1 VPYETTLKER
11 ITMTFQRRIL
21 VTSICVL
28 AVLASVV
35 GVGAQATREK
45 SATFVRPVIVQ
56 SGGVSI
62 ESGMPAIA
70 GQEDNTFVFV
80 SSEMSFDGK
89 TVKGAPYSAQAVSES
104 VQTLADG
111 NRIVHRD
118 TSSVYRDGEGRTR
131 REQTLGSLGAYTAA
145 SGPTQ
150 MIFINDPVAGV
161 NYILDSNNHTAQKM
175 DLTALRTV
183 RRKMIPESKAK
194 ADDGNAAASEAK
206 QKTVVV
212 EVNTDHPGPGE
223 MPMAH
228 SFKKTVIDSKDAKKE
243 SLGKQ
248 TIEGVEAEGTR
259 LTITIAAG
267 QIGNE
272 APINMVSE
280 TWYSPDL
287 QTVVMSKHSDP
298 RSGEHTYR
306 LTNINRSEP
315 AHSLFEVPSDF
326 TIKETAM
333 PNMQFKFDK
342 EIRRSGG
349 EKQQQ

>member
-1 VPYETTLKER
+1 
-11 ITMTFQRRIL
+11 MTFQRRIL
-21 VTSICVL
+21 VTIICVL

-35 GVGAQATREK
+35 GAGAQATKEK
-45 SATFVRPVIVQ
+45 TATFTRPVIVQ
-56 SGGVSI
+56 SGGVLV
-62 ESGMPAIA
+62 EAGMPAIA

-89 TVKGAPYSAQAVSES
+89 TVKGAPYSAQAVTES
-104 VQTLADG
+104 VQALADG

-145 SGPTQ
+145 GGPAQ
-150 MIFINDPVAGV
+150 MVFINDPVASV
-161 NYILDSNNHTAQKM
+161 NYILDSKNRTAQKI
-175 DLTALRTV
+175 DLTGMRTA
-183 RRKMIPESKAK
+183 RRKMIAESKAK
-194 ADDGNAAASEAK
+194 TDDSNPAASQSK
-206 QKTVVV
+206 QTTVVV
-212 EVNTDHPGPGE
+212 EVNTGHPGAGE
-223 MPMAH
+223 IPMEH
-228 SFKKTVIDSKDAKKE
+228 SFNKTEINSKDAKKE

-272 APINMVSE
+272 APIIMVSE
-280 TWYSPDL
+280 TWYSPEL

-298 RSGEHTYR
+298 RTGEHTYR
-306 LTNINRSEP
+306 LTNINRVEP
-315 AHSLFEVPSDF
+315 AHSLFEVPSDY
-326 TIKETAM
+326 TINKETVT

-342 EIRRSGG
+342 EVRRPGA
-349 EKQQQ
+349 ENQN